1 MPEPMDAEAQTQ
13 YLRMAEEQSD
23 ILCAQVPD
31 IILEFASAEAEP
43 TPFMEEF
50 FATGYAAWM
59 NLKHGRRIN
68 LPQDLID
75 RAILVLWNRAGLLY
89 TDRITGKENADSDKP
104 FFSDEGLY

>member
-1 MPEPMDAEAQTQ
+1 MPEPLSPETQAEYIKMAQ
-13 YLRMAEEQSD
+13 EQPG
-23 ILCAQVPD
+23 ILCREIPD
-31 IILEFASAEAEP
+31 VILEFASAESEP

-50 FATGYAAWM
+50 FATGYSEWM

-68 LPQDLID
+68 VPQNLID

-89 TDRITGKENADSDKP
+89 TDRITNKENPDADKP